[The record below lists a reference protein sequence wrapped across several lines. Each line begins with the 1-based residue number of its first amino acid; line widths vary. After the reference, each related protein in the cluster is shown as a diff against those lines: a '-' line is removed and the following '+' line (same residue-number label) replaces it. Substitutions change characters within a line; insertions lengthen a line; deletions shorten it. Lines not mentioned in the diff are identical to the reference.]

1 VEDKMN
7 VKRILTAILCLSLV
21 LPLVGCGQD
30 YGQYAQAVKEQ
41 NITRQLRMETA
52 VREREYLQ
60 KQHELKMAQITGSLV
75 LAAAKTDSPNDD
87 MMVPMV
93 IMMMEDKWA
102 MANMA
107 ARASEPKDQMATI
120 EAPET
125 IGETIQKS
133 TGLLLGAG
141 AIWLGITQSNNMESI
156 ATSGMNAAGATNTI
170 NGDGNT
176 LTSDSYKAGT
186 DNINTGGDIG
196 GVVNGLTSGG
206 EPVEPVDD
214 EWYTPGCSTTSHAEG
229 KC

>member
-1 VEDKMN
+1 MS
-7 VKRILTAILCLSLV
+7 VKRILTAILCLSLA
-21 LPLVGCGQD
+21 LPMVGCGQD

-52 VREREYLQ
+52 AREREYSQ
-60 KQHELKMAQITGSLV
+60 KQHEIKMAQITGSLV
-75 LAAAKTDSPNDD
+75 IAAGKTENPNDD
-87 MMVPMV
+87 MMVPLV

-102 MANMA
+102 MASMA
-107 ARASEPKDQMATI
+107 ARASEPKEQMATI
-120 EAPET
+120 EAPDT
-125 IGETIQKS
+125 IGDTIQKS

-156 ATSGMNAAGATNTI
+156 ATAGMAAAGNKNTI
-170 NGDGNT
+170 TGDGNT

-196 GVVNGLTSGG
+196 GAINDLAEEEVPG
-206 EPVEPVDD
+206 EYPNE
-214 EWYTPGCSTTSHAEG
+214 EWYSPGCSAGSHEEG